1 MSLSRIIEVTV
12 SPDGQTRIETKG
24 FAGASCQQAS
34 RALEE
39 ALGVRQREQLT
50 AEFYQEQGIEQS
62 AQEGA

>member
-12 SPDGQTRIETKG
+12 SPEGQITIETKG

-34 RALEE
+34 RLLEE
-39 ALGVRQREQLT
+39 ALGVRQSEQLT
-50 AEFYQEQGIEQS
+50 AEFYQSQGIEQS